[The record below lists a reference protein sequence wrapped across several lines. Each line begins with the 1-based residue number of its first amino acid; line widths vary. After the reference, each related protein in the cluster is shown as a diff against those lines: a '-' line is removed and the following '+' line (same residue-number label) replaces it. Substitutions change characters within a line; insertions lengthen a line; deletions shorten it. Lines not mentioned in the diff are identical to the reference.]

1 MPEEPLDP
9 TSDAHARRVLE
20 SVQTIAILGAHP
32 QRSRA
37 AFYVPDYLASVGY
50 RVLPVNPRHA
60 GEELFGATTVARLD
74 ALDEPI
80 DLVDVFRRS
89 DAVVDHVDEVLAMR
103 PLPKVVWLQLGITSP
118 EAAARWRSAGI
129 DVVQNR
135 CTLADHRRL
144 LA

>member
-1 MPEEPLDP
+1 MPLDP
-9 TSDAHARRVLE
+9 TTDAHAREVLE
-20 SVQTIAILGAHP
+20 SVRTVAILGAHP

-50 RVLPVNPRHA
+50 EIFPVNPGHV
-60 GEELFGATTVARLD
+60 GTELFGRETVARLD
-74 ALDEPI
+74 ALDSRI

-89 DAVVDHVDEVLAMR
+89 DAVTDHVDEVLAMD
-103 PLPKVVWLQLGITSP
+103 PLPKVVWLQLGIRND
-118 EAAARWRSAGI
+118 EAAARWRAAGV

-144 LA
+144 VAPR